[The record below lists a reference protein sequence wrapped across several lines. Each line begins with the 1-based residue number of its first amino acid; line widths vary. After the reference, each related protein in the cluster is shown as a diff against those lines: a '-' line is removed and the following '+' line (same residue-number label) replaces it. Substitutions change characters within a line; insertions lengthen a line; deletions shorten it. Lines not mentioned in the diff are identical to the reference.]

1 MTKKP
6 ASDEEIYTLIG
17 GARGMEARSGAAIE
31 RARALPIWTGPV
43 EPTLLSGGLSNINL
57 SVDDAGRR
65 YVIRVG
71 EDEPVFG
78 VSRAHELLAFR
89 AAHAAGVAPEVVYA
103 EPALMVI
110 RFIDGA
116 SLLPADVREPARL
129 AEVARLFRR
138 LHCEAHKHL
147 ESTGFMFWPFQHQ
160 RSHIRLLQQ
169 RSDRL
174 YERWRDMLPGLA
186 AANEEMER
194 ALGRVNVVFGHNDLN
209 PQNIMD
215 DGERLWFVDWE
226 FAGFVVDLFDLGVLA
241 MNIEIGPEEADLLL
255 EAYFDAPV
263 SDELRY
269 RFAAATVVAAIRET
283 TWSFVSEVMD
293 KPIDFDFRIYS
304 TMNAERYERMY
315 AEFRE
320 TYGASEP

>member
-1 MTKKP
+1 MTNKSI
-6 ASDEEIYTLIG
+6 SDDEVYSLVG

-31 RARALPIWTGPV
+31 RARALPIWSGEV

-57 SVDDAGRR
+57 TTEDAGER

-71 EDEPVFG
+71 EDEPFFG
-78 VSRAHELLAFR
+78 VSRAHELQAFR
-89 AAHAAGVAPEVVYA
+89 AAHAAGAAPEVVYA
-103 EPALMVI
+103 EPGLMVI
-110 RFIDGA
+110 RFIEGR
-116 SLLPADVREPARL
+116 SLLPADVHEPEHL
-129 AEVARLFRR
+129 AAVARLFRQ
-138 LHCEAHKHL
+138 LHREAHKHL
-147 ESTGFMFWPFQHQ
+147 DSTGFMFWPFQHH
-160 RSHIRLLQQ
+160 RAYIRLLQE

-186 AANEEMER
+186 AANEALER
-194 ALGRVNVVFGHNDLN
+194 AMGPATIVFGHNDLN

-226 FAGFVVDLFDLGVLA
+226 FGGFTVDLFDLGVLA
-241 MNIEIGPEEADLLL
+241 MNIEIGPQEIDPYL
-255 EAYFDAPV
+255 EAYLEAPV
-263 SDELRY
+263 SDALRH
-269 RFAAATVVAAIRET
+269 RFAAAIVTAALRET

-315 AEFRE
+315 AEFRS
-320 TYGASEP
+320 TYGS

>member
-1 MTKKP
+1 MTRTP
-6 ASDEEIYTLIG
+6 TSDDEVYALIG

-31 RARALPIWTGPV
+31 RARTLPIWSGAV
-43 EPTLLSGGLSNINL
+43 EPAVLSGGLSNINL
-57 SVDDAGRR
+57 TVEDSGRR

-78 VSRAHELLAFR
+78 VFRDHELLAFR
-89 AAHAAGVAPEVVYA
+89 AAHAAGVAPEVVYG
-103 EPALMVI
+103 EPGLMVI
-110 RFIDGA
+110 RFIEGR
-116 SLLPADVREPARL
+116 SLLPADVREPECL
-129 AEVARLFRR
+129 AKVARLFRR
-138 LHCEAHKHL
+138 LHDEAHKHL
-147 ESTGFMFWPFQHQ
+147 DSTGFMFWPFQHQ
-160 RSHIRLLQQ
+160 RSHIRLLQR

-186 AANEEMER
+186 AANEELEH
-194 ALGRVNVVFGHNDLN
+194 ALGPANVVFGHNDLN

-226 FAGFVVDLFDLGVLA
+226 FAGFVADLFDLGVLA
-241 MNIEIGPEEADLLL
+241 MNIEIGAGEIDLFL
-255 EAYFDAPV
+255 ENYTGAPV

-269 RFAAATVVAAIRET
+269 RFAAATVAAAIRET

-315 AEFRE
+315 AAFRD
-320 TYGASEP
+320 TYGGAGR

>member
-1 MTKKP
+1 MIKTP
-6 ASDEEIYTLIG
+6 TSDEDVYNLIG

-31 RARALPIWTGPV
+31 RARALPIWSSAV
-43 EPTLLSGGLSNINL
+43 EPVLLSGGLSNINL
-57 SVDDAGRR
+57 TADDDGQC

-71 EDEPVFG
+71 EDEPFFG
-78 VSRAHELLAFR
+78 VSREHELQAFR

-103 EPALMVI
+103 EPGLMVI
-110 RFIDGA
+110 RFIEGS
-116 SLLPADVREPARL
+116 SLLPADVREPERL
-129 AEVARLFRR
+129 AETARLFRR
-138 LHCEAHKHL
+138 LHREAHKHL
-147 ESTGFMFWPFQHQ
+147 DSTGFMFWPFQHH
-160 RSHIRLLQQ
+160 RSYIRLLEK

-186 AANEEMER
+186 AANEALER
-194 ALGRVNVVFGHNDLN
+194 AIGPATIVFGHNDLN

-241 MNIEIGPEEADLLL
+241 MNIEIGPGETDIFLESYFEA
-255 EAYFDAPV
+255 PIT
-263 SDELRY
+263 DELRR

-283 TWSFVSEVMD
+283 TWSFVSEVMN

-315 AEFRE
+315 AEFRD
-320 TYGASEP
+320 TYGASG

>member
-1 MTKKP
+1 M
-6 ASDEEIYTLIG
+6 
-17 GARGMEARSGAAIE
+17 
-31 RARALPIWTGPV
+31 
-43 EPTLLSGGLSNINL
+43 
-57 SVDDAGRR
+57 
-65 YVIRVG
+65 
-71 EDEPVFG
+71 
-78 VSRAHELLAFR
+78 
-89 AAHAAGVAPEVVYA
+89 
-103 EPALMVI
+103 
-110 RFIDGA
+110 
-116 SLLPADVREPARL
+116 
-129 AEVARLFRR
+129 
-138 LHCEAHKHL
+138 
-147 ESTGFMFWPFQHQ
+147 
-160 RSHIRLLQQ
+160 
-169 RSDRL
+169 
-174 YERWRDMLPGLA
+174 
-186 AANEEMER
+186 
-194 ALGRVNVVFGHNDLN
+194 GRVNVVFGHNDLN